1 MFLLVSVTYVTL
13 YTKLQIINLYIAI
26 LEQNMFPNLKFII

>member
-1 MFLLVSVTYVTL
+1 MFLLVSVTNVTL
-13 YTKLQIINLYIAI
+13 YTKLQIITLYIAI